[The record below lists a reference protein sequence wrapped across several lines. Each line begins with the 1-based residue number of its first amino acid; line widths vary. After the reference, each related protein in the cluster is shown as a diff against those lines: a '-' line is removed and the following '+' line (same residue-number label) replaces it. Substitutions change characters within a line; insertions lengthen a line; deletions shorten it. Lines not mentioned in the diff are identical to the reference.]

1 MAGLDTNLIS
11 ALILPPAGPLL
22 VGLFGLLLWRLRFG
36 RTLVIFSLLAQ
47 LVLSMPITA
56 EWLFAELQTQPPFD
70 PSLYR
75 ENPPQAIVVLGAGRY
90 RNAPEYHHTDTAS
103 LRMLSRLRYAATLS
117 RKTGLPLIA
126 SGGTPDDG
134 GTPEAEI
141 AREIL
146 TQELG
151 VKVIAIDNSSHNT
164 WENAG
169 NVIGLMRN
177 NNLQQVILVTDAA
190 HMPRTL
196 YAFEQQ
202 GATPI
207 PAPINFE
214 YRDAEQ
220 RPYYM
225 RILPSEYAAM
235 NTALALHEIL
245 GNLWY
250 RLRVYLSL

>member
-1 MAGLDTNLIS
+1 MAGLDTHLIS

-22 VGLFGLLLWRLRFG
+22 LGLIGLLLWRLRFG
-36 RTLVIFSLLAQ
+36 RALVIFSLLVQ

-56 EWLFAELQTQPPFD
+56 EWLFDQLQTQPPFD
-70 PSLYR
+70 PSLSR

-90 RNAPEYHHTDTAS
+90 RNAPEYHGDTAS
-103 LRMLSRLRYAATLS
+103 LRMLSRLRYAATLARES
-117 RKTGLPLIA
+117 GLPVIA
-126 SGGTPDDG
+126 SGGTPDKQ

-146 TQELG
+146 TRELG
-151 VKVIAIDNSSHNT
+151 VPVMAIDNRSRNT

-169 NVIGLMRN
+169 NIIGLMRDN
-177 NNLQQVILVTDAA
+177 SLQRVILVTDAA
-190 HMPRTL
+190 HMPRAL

-202 GATPI
+202 GPIPI

-214 YRDAEQ
+214 YRDGDK
-220 RPYYM
+220 RPFYA

-245 GNLWY
+245 GYLWY
-250 RLRVYLSL
+250 HLKVYLSF